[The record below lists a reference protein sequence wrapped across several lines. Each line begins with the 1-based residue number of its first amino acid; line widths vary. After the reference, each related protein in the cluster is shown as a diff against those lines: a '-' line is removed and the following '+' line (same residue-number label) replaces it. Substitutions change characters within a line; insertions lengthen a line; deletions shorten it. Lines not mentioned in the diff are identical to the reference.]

1 MSCNSCNSSCST
13 CNRKNTCNKSVQ
25 TAYNSV
31 AQTITSNANIVVL
44 GNLATDS
51 GCSIHTQ
58 NDGFVIRNSG
68 IYRIS
73 YDVTFTNTSA
83 GTAILMLYKDA
94 VALPC
99 ANAEGTVAEGSITT
113 LHAETTICTP
123 TCCNFNPLISARMT
137 APAGT
142 IINVCA
148 NVTRIS

>member
-1 MSCNSCNSSCST
+1 M
-13 CNRKNTCNKSVQ
+13 
-25 TAYNSV
+25 AYGYNGFGNYSYPFSQNNDPWRQSMY
-31 AQTITSNANIVVL
+31 AQNYN
-44 GNLATDS
+44 
-51 GCSIHTQ
+51 
-58 NDGFVIRNSG
+58 

-113 LHAETTICTP
+113 LHAETTICIP